1 MTHLGGQK
9 EKNKTEM
16 NFEFWQMFKFLKNVT
31 VSFYVVAFF
40 DKLLLIWK
48 W

>member
-31 VSFYVVAFF
+31 I
-40 DKLLLIWK
+40 LILCGGILW
-48 W
+48 